1 MSTGLRR
8 FDLRLDTA
16 ERAALRRIADA
27 RGVPATVWLR
37 QLIRAAAGLPSLLA
51 DHELIGDVFTDDSSR
66 SNGHGDL
73 DGHDEHDG

>member
-51 DHELIGDVFTDDSSR
+51 DHELIGDVFTDDSPS
-66 SNGHGDL
+66 SNGHGED
-73 DGHDEHDG
+73 HEHGERRG